1 MSVIGIPGLDW
12 KRRTI
17 RGPINPLDKATVVS
31 IYPKEIHEKKC
42 TIQPGEFHLPRA
54 SMKDPKILVVGPSS
68 WWRDIDEDQPLLEI
82 PVGAIQIADSVV
94 RDYCNGILGCDMSES
109 MPGLFYVPGAKTT
122 TNDKGEIIVN
132 TKETL
137 AWIQTEFKGALLAA
151 ERKQNKWY
159 EILVRLADS
168 LWARS
173 NGNPLAISDDMRL
186 AARELNLTQTK
197 DWMKDFQM
205 VDMVRCKACGSL
217 KNPQYPICAACH
229 FPDPD
234 HPMTKSLMEVK
245 KQIPVTP

>member
-1 MSVIGIPGLDW
+1 MGQVGAFPGINW

-31 IYPKEIHEKKC
+31 IYPKAIDEYKC
-42 TIQPGEFHLPRA
+42 TIQPGRFVIAPGSIQKPEL
-54 SMKDPKILVVGPSS
+54 LVVGPSS

-82 PVGAIQIADSVV
+82 PVGAIQIAESVV
-94 RDYCNGILGCDMSES
+94 KDYCNGILGCDMAET
-109 MPGLFYVPGAKTT
+109 MPGLFYVAGAKIDAK
-122 TNDKGEIIVN
+122 NNPDIPR
-132 TKETL
+132 TL
-137 AWIQTEFKGALLAA
+137 EWIQKEFSVELQKA
-151 ERKQNKWY
+151 ERRQKNWY
-159 EILVRLADS
+159 TALVKMGDS

-186 AARELNLTQTK
+186 AAKELNLQSTK

-217 KNPQYPICAACH
+217 KNPLYPICAACH

-234 HPMTKSLMEVK
+234 HPMTKQLMEMK
-245 KQIPVTP
+245 KQMPAAS